1 MLYYLAQQTINA
13 LQQGSIYA
21 LIALGYSMV
30 YGVLTMI
37 NFAHGDLFM
46 LGAFACMLL
55 AGLLVPLLTG
65 VPPLL
70 VFILLL
76 LLVMAIIG
84 LLGAFIER
92 VAYRPLRSA
101 PRVSA
106 IITALGCGLLIES
119 VTLLVFPYSKS
130 MPTLMQNT
138 TFVIGPV
145 AGPAGPA
152 GSGAPLTLT
161 ITALQILIIVVALV
175 LMVALDFLIRKT
187 RYGMAMRAIS
197 FDARTVPLMGI
208 PADRII
214 SMTFLIGA
222 GLGGAAGMLYGL
234 AYPVI
239 APSMGILVGW
249 KAFIAAVVGGI
260 GSIRGAVLG
269 GFILG
274 AVEVMAVVVLPSTY
288 RDLICYS
295 LLLVILVFKP
305 YGLLGHAP
313 NQKV

>member
-1 MLYYLAQQTINA
+1 MFDDTLYLAQQTINA

-55 AGLLVPLLTG
+55 AALLAPLFVGLPA
-65 VPPLL
+65 
-70 VFILLL
+70 FLLL
-76 LLVMAIIG
+76 AVVLMLVMTVIG
-84 LLGAFIER
+84 VLGATIER
-92 VAYRPLRSA
+92 VAYRPLRNA

-119 VTLLVFPYSKS
+119 ITLLIFPYSKS
-130 MPTLMQNT
+130 MPGLYQNQ
-138 TFVIGPV
+138 TFELYKH
-145 AGPAGPA
+145 AAA
-152 GSGAPLTLT
+152 DGSLITLT
-161 ITALQILIIVVALV
+161 ITNLQIAIICTSIG

-208 PADRII
+208 PANRII

-249 KAFIAAVVGGI
+249 KAFVAAVIGGI

-274 AVEVMAVVVLPSTY
+274 SVEVASKVILPSTY
-288 RDLICYS
+288 SDLISYS
-295 LLLVILVFKP
+295 LLLVILIFKP
-305 YGLLGHAP
+305 YGLLGSAP
-313 NQKV
+313 SQKV

>member
-1 MLYYLAQQTINA
+1 MLDDVLYLAQQTINA

-21 LIALGYSMV
+21 LIALGYTMV

-55 AGLLVPLLTG
+55 VGVLAPVLV
-65 VPPLL
+65 VFPPLL
-70 VFILLL
+70 SFIVVL
-76 LLVMAIIG
+76 LLVMVIIG
-84 LLGAFIER
+84 VLGASIER
-92 VAYRPLRSA
+92 VAYRPLRNA

-106 IITALGCGLLIES
+106 IITALGCGLLIQS
-119 VTLLVFPYSKS
+119 LTLVIFPYSKS
-130 MPTLMQNT
+130 MPRLFTNT
-138 TFVIGPV
+138 TFELFKMPHPDA
-145 AGPAGPA
+145 AGA
-152 GSGAPLTLT
+152 SVTLT
-161 ITALQILIIVVALV
+161 ITVLQIVIICVSLI

-197 FDARTVPLMGI
+197 FDSRTVPLMGI
-208 PADRII
+208 PVDHII

-274 AVEVMAVVVLPSTY
+274 AVEVLAVVMFDSSY
-288 RDLICYS
+288 RDLISYS
-295 LLLVILVFKP
+295 LLLLILIFKP
-305 YGLLGHAP
+305 YGLLGQAP

>member
-1 MLYYLAQQTINA
+1 MLDDVLYLAQQTINA

-21 LIALGYSMV
+21 LIALGYTMV

-55 AGLLVPLLTG
+55 AGVLTPIMAG
-65 VPPLL
+65 FPPVLI
-70 VFILLL
+70 FIVIL
-76 LLVMAIIG
+76 LLVMLIIG
-84 LLGAFIER
+84 VLGASIER
-92 VAYRPLRSA
+92 IAYRPLRTA

-119 VTLLVFPYSKS
+119 LTLVIFPYSKS
-130 MPTLMQNT
+130 MPLLFTNT
-138 TFVIGPV
+138 TFELVKIANPQD
-145 AGPAGPA
+145 PDN
-152 GSGAPLTLT
+152 PLTLT
-161 ITALQILIIVVALV
+161 ITALQIIIICVALA
-175 LMVALDFLIRKT
+175 LMIALDFLIRKT

-208 PADRII
+208 PVDRVI

-222 GLGGAAGMLYGL
+222 SLGGAAGMLYGL

-274 AVEVMAVVVLPSTY
+274 AVEVLAVVVFDSSY
-288 RDLICYS
+288 RDLISYS
-295 LLLVILVFKP
+295 LLLVILIFKP
-305 YGLLGHAP
+305 YGLLGQAP

>member
-1 MLYYLAQQTINA
+1 MLIDFLYLAQQTINA

-55 AGLLVPLLTG
+55 AGLLAPLFVGL
-65 VPPLL
+65 PP
-70 VFILLL
+70 ILLFIVVL
-76 LLVMAIIG
+76 MLVMAIIG
-84 LLGAFIER
+84 ALGATIER
-92 VAYRPLRSA
+92 VAYRPLRNA

-119 VTLLVFPYSKS
+119 ITLLRFPYSRSLPKLFPNETFELYRHTAS
-130 MPTLMQNT
+130 DGTL
-138 TFVIGPV
+138 V
-145 AGPAGPA
+145 
-152 GSGAPLTLT
+152 TLT
-161 ITALQILIIVVALV
+161 VTSLQILIICVSIG
-175 LMVALDFLIRKT
+175 LMLALDFLIRKT

-197 FDARTVPLMGI
+197 FDSRTVPLMGI
-208 PADRII
+208 PANRII

-239 APSMGILVGW
+239 SPSMGILVGW
-249 KAFIAAVVGGI
+249 KAFVAAVVGGI

-274 AVEVMAVVVLPSTY
+274 SVEVFGKVVLPSTY
-288 RDLICYS
+288 SDLISYS
-295 LLLVILVFKP
+295 LLLVILIFKP
-305 YGLLGHAP
+305 YGLLGRAP

>member
-1 MLYYLAQQTINA
+1 MTEDLLYFAQQAINA

-46 LGAFACMLL
+46 LGAFACMLIAPFFIAL
-55 AGLLVPLLTG
+55 
-65 VPPLL
+65 PPIF
-70 VFILLL
+70 VFVIVL
-76 LLVMAIIG
+76 LLVMVIIG
-84 LLGAFIER
+84 ALGATIER
-92 VAYRPLRSA
+92 VAYRPLRNA

-119 VTLLVFPYSKS
+119 ITLLIFPYSKS
-130 MPTLMQNT
+130 LPKLFPIQTIELYSH
-138 TFVIGPV
+138 VG
-145 AGPAGPA
+145 A
-152 GSGAPLTLT
+152 SGNSHTLT
-161 ITALQILIIVVALV
+161 ITSLQILIICVSIG
-175 LMVALDFLIRKT
+175 LMIALDFLIRKT

-197 FDARTVPLMGI
+197 FDSRTVPLMGI
-208 PADRII
+208 PANRII

-249 KAFIAAVVGGI
+249 KAFVAAVVGGI

-274 AVEVMAVVVLPSTY
+274 TVEVVGKVVLPSTY
-288 RDLICYS
+288 SDLISYS
-295 LLLVILVFKP
+295 LLLVILIFKP
-305 YGLLGHAP
+305 YGLLGRAP

>member
-1 MLYYLAQQTINA
+1 MLDDVLYFAQQTINA

-55 AGLLVPLLTG
+55 TALLTPLFAAF
-65 VPPLL
+65 PP
-70 VFILLL
+70 ILLFIAVL

-84 LLGAFIER
+84 TLGATIER
-92 VAYRPLRSA
+92 LAYRPLRHA

-119 VTLLVFPYSKS
+119 VTLVMYPYSQTI
-130 MPTLMQNT
+130 PALFTNR
-138 TFVIGPV
+138 TFELVRISHPENPAV
-145 AGPAGPA
+145 AV
-152 GSGAPLTLT
+152 TLT
-161 ITALQILIIVVALV
+161 ITLLQIVIICVALV
-175 LMVALDFLIRKT
+175 LMLALDFLIRRT

-197 FDARTVPLMGI
+197 FDSRTVPLMGI
-208 PADRII
+208 PVDRII

-249 KAFIAAVVGGI
+249 KAFIAAVIGGI

-274 AVEVMAVVVLPSTY
+274 AVEVVAIVVLPSTY
-288 RDLICYS
+288 RDLISYS
-295 LLLVILVFKP
+295 LLLVILIFRP
-305 YGLLGHAP
+305 YGLLGQPP

>member
-1 MLYYLAQQTINA
+1 MFDDILYLAQQTINA

-55 AGLLVPLLTG
+55 AGLLAPLFVGL
-65 VPPLL
+65 PA
-70 VFILLL
+70 FLLL
-76 LLVMAIIG
+76 AVVLMLVMTVIG
-84 LLGAFIER
+84 VLGAAIER
-92 VAYRPLRSA
+92 VAYRPLRNA

-119 VTLLVFPYSKS
+119 VTLLIFPYSKS
-130 MPTLMQNT
+130 MPALYQNQ
-138 TFVIGPV
+138 TFELYKHTAPD
-145 AGPAGPA
+145 
-152 GSGAPLTLT
+152 GSLITLT
-161 ITALQILIIVVALV
+161 ITNLQIVIICVSLG
-175 LMVALDFLIRKT
+175 LMAALDFLIRKT

-208 PADRII
+208 PANRII

-249 KAFIAAVVGGI
+249 KAFVAAVIGGI

-274 AVEVMAVVVLPSTY
+274 SVEVASKVILPSTY
-288 RDLICYS
+288 SDLISYS
-295 LLLVILVFKP
+295 LLLVILIFKP
-305 YGLLGHAP
+305 YGLLGSAP

>member
-1 MLYYLAQQTINA
+1 MLDHVLYLAQQSINA

-21 LIALGYSMV
+21 LIALGYTMV

-55 AGLLVPLLTG
+55 VSVLTPVLV
-65 VPPLL
+65 VFPPLL
-70 VFILLL
+70 SFIVIL
-76 LLVMAIIG
+76 LLVMIIIG
-84 LLGAFIER
+84 VLGASIER
-92 VAYRPLRSA
+92 VAYRPLRNA

-106 IITALGCGLLIES
+106 IITALGCGLLIQS
-119 VTLLVFPYSKS
+119 LTLVIFPYSKS
-130 MPTLMQNT
+130 MPKLFTNT
-138 TFVIGPV
+138 TFELFEMPHPDA
-145 AGPAGPA
+145 AGA
-152 GSGAPLTLT
+152 SVTLT
-161 ITALQILIIVVALV
+161 ITALQIVIICVSLI

-197 FDARTVPLMGI
+197 FDSRTVPLMGI
-208 PADRII
+208 PVDRII
-214 SMTFLIGA
+214 STTFLIGA
-222 GLGGAAGMLYGL
+222 GLGGAAGMLYAL

-269 GFILG
+269 GFLLG
-274 AVEVMAVVVLPSTY
+274 AVEVLAVVMFDSSY
-288 RDLICYS
+288 RDLISYS
-295 LLLVILVFKP
+295 LLLLILIFKP
-305 YGLLGHAP
+305 YGLLGQAP